1 MYTRV
6 PCSAVS
12 MMLVHKITL
21 LPIELYIY
29 IYIYFIVSVMVSDA
43 IVLVAFLW

>member
-12 MMLVHKITL
+12 MTLVHKITL
-21 LPIELYIY
+21 LPIEYIY
-29 IYIYFIVSVMVSDA
+29 IYIIVSVMVSDA